1 MAGRHSRCDAEST
14 GSDMRIAEL
23 LELIRNNENSGVEFK
38 RDDVHPESLAKEL
51 CALANFEGGHVLLG
65 VEDNGNITGLTR
77 DTRKAEEWVM
87 NICRGDAL
95 RPPLIPY
102 WETVE
107 DNGRIVGVVSLPADL
122 PDKPYKAKRGN
133 AWQVFIRRGSVS
145 VEASREEEAR
155 LYQSAGLLRYDIRPV
170 VGTSL
175 NDLDLRR
182 LRAYFQHV
190 REQDTPDEEDRLQWE
205 RLLVNTDFM
214 VEDRNRSIATVGGI
228 LLFGLNPNRWLPQS
242 GITAVAYEGEERD
255 YAARED
261 ARLRGPLTPLVD
273 GMRSIVDNGLIDQ
286 AVNFVNRNIR
296 HSASL
301 AGARRE
307 DKSDYPM
314 EAVREAIVNAAA
326 HRDYTIAVADIEVA
340 IFSDRIEII
349 SPGRLPNTVTV
360 DKMRSGYRATR
371 NELVKEVLRDY
382 RYVDARGLGV
392 PRKIVRLM
400 QQENG
405 TEPGLVEDD
414 ERFAVTLYR
423 SKS

>member
-1 MAGRHSRCDAEST
+1 
-14 GSDMRIAEL
+14 
-23 LELIRNNENSGVEFK
+23 
-38 RDDVHPESLAKEL
+38 
-51 CALANFEGGHVLLG
+51 
-65 VEDNGNITGLTR
+65 
-77 DTRKAEEWVM
+77 
-87 NICRGDAL
+87 
-95 RPPLIPY
+95 
-102 WETVE
+102 
-107 DNGRIVGVVSLPADL
+107 
-122 PDKPYKAKRGN
+122 RGN
-133 AWQVFIRRGSVS
+133 AWQVFVRRGSVS

-170 VGTSL
+170 AGTSL

-190 REQDTPDEEDRLQWE
+190 REQDTPDVEDRLHWE

-214 VEDRNRSIATVGGI
+214 VEDRGRSIATVGGI
-228 LLFGLNPNRWLPQS
+228 LLFGLNPNRWLPQA
-242 GITAVAYEGEERD
+242 GITAVAYEGVERD

-273 GMRSIVDNGLIDQ
+273 STRDIVDNGLIDQ
-286 AVNFVNRNIR
+286 AVNFVNRNIG
-296 HSASL
+296 HGASL

-307 DKSDYPM
+307 DKSDYPL
-314 EAVREAIVNAAA
+314 EAVREAIVNAVA

-340 IFSDRIEII
+340 IFSDRMEIL

-371 NELVKEVLRDY
+371 NELIKEVLRDY

-400 QQENG
+400 RQENG

-423 SKS
+423 SQS